1 MGLPGWCPCIDCTAA
16 TASTTLD
23 STVTTISDD
32 EPNEVAGRNSDQIN
46 RRPLSLNQR
55 RKRVPSDLECS
66 EDSTA
71 GKDSKKPQKIVP
83 EERFSFSIG
92 EDDLESFKKG
102 ECPAN
107 TTKST
112 EWGMKNFESWRVAR
126 NAKFGEQ
133 CPERWFED
141 KENLC
146 GWLCRFVAET
156 RKADGGE
163 YTPRSIYLLLAGL
176 QRKIRQGNP
185 KESINI
191 FTDAKFKELQNV
203 CDSVFKRLH
212 QKGVGSETKSTPV
225 LTQLE
230 EDKLW
235 ESGVLDLNTTTGL
248 LRAVFF
254 YNGKSFCLCGGQ
266 EQRGLKLSQITKSV
280 ESVGGADVSCYTYR
294 EFGSKNRQG
303 GFSSLNS
310 DNKVVKQ
317 CENISGNGP
326 CHVKILDIYLSKL
339 PKKAKEN
346 DIFYL
351 TPLLKKPLDDT
362 KPWYTLTPV
371 GKNKRNVC

>member
-1 MGLPGWCPCIDCTAA
+1 MIWRAL
-16 TASTTLD
+16 
-23 STVTTISDD
+23 
-32 EPNEVAGRNSDQIN
+32 
-46 RRPLSLNQR
+46 
-55 RKRVPSDLECS
+55 RK
-66 EDSTA
+66 
-71 GKDSKKPQKIVP
+71 
-83 EERFSFSIG
+83 
-92 EDDLESFKKG
+92 

-112 EWGMKNFESWRVAR
+112 EWAVKNFESWRVAR

-191 FTDAKFKELQNV
+191 FTDAEFKELRNV

-212 QKGVGSETKSTPV
+212 QKGVGSETKNTPV

-235 ESGVLDLNTTTGL
+235 ESGVLDLNTPTGL
-248 LRAVFF
+248 LRALFLQWKKF
-254 YNGKSFCLCGGQ
+254 
-266 EQRGLKLSQITKSV
+266 LSSRRSGATWIKTIT
-280 ESVGGADVSCYTYR
+280 DYL
-294 EFGSKNRQG
+294 
-303 GFSSLNS
+303 LN
-310 DNKVVKQ
+310 Q
-317 CENISGNGP
+317 
-326 CHVKILDIYLSKL
+326 
-339 PKKAKEN
+339 
-346 DIFYL
+346 
-351 TPLLKKPLDDT
+351 
-362 KPWYTLTPV
+362 
-371 GKNKRNVC
+371 